1 MAMVRLHETTPR
13 KNWVHR
19 RMPDWVDERTRLY
32 TGVNIT
38 AAAQEWNEIV
48 VHFDGEATTA
58 YITHN
63 GFDLAL
69 KGPAIHKLKGETGQ
83 YRKVVT
89 EFFRDYCFGDEVV
102 FT

>member
-1 MAMVRLHETTPR
+1 MALVKLHETTPR
-13 KNWVHR
+13 KNWLHR

-32 TGVNIT
+32 TGCTIT
-38 AAAQEWNEIV
+38 AAAQEWEQIV

-63 GFDLAL
+63 GFDLDL
-69 KGPAIHKLKGETGQ
+69 KGPAIHKLNGEVGQ
-83 YRKVVT
+83 YRKVVS
-89 EFFRDYCFGDEVV
+89 EWFRDYCKSEVV

>member
-1 MAMVRLHETTPR
+1 MAKLIRLHETTPR
-13 KNWVHR
+13 KNWTHR
-19 RMPDWVDERTRLY
+19 RMPEWVDERTRLY
-32 TGVNIT
+32 TGCTIT
-38 AAAQEWNEIV
+38 AAAQEWSEII

-58 YITHN
+58 YITHA
-63 GFDLAL
+63 GFDLDL

-89 EFFRDYCFGDEVV
+89 EWFDVFTGREVV

>member
-13 KNWVHR
+13 KNWAHR
-19 RMPDWVDERTRLY
+19 RMPEWVDERTRLY
-32 TGVNIT
+32 TGCTIT
-38 AAAQEWNEIV
+38 AAAQEWSEIV

-58 YITHN
+58 YITHA

-69 KGPAIHKLKGETGQ
+69 KGPAIHQLKGETGQ